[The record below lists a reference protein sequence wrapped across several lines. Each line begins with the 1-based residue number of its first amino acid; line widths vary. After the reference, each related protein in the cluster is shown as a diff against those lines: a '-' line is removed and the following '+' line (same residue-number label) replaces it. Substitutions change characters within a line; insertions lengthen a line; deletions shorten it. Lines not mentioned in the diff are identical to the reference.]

1 MSRSI
6 MERYLVRLYLSSFR
20 IGTRPDELLKLL
32 GGRMRTALI
41 LNADD
46 YKSAEDRV
54 TSLQREMDE
63 LRNLGLEPREI
74 DLRDY
79 FGKPGALRQALS
91 ICHLVYVRGGNTFVL
106 RRAFRQSGADEL
118 RELLARDA
126 IVYGGYSAGVC
137 VLAPSLRGL
146 ELVDDPNVVPDS
158 YHEPVIWEGLAVLPY
173 QILPHYFSD
182 HPESEAMDTVLQ
194 RWLHEHVLFRA
205 LSDGEAIV
213 VDGEKQMV
221 VG

>member
-1 MSRSI
+1 M
-6 MERYLVRLYLSSFR
+6 RLYLSSFR
-20 IGTRPDELLKLL
+20 KGNKPDELLKLL
-32 GGRMRTALI
+32 AGRARTALI

-46 YKSAEDRV
+46 YKSAEDRAA
-54 TSLQREMDE
+54 SLQREMNE
-63 LRNLGLEPREI
+63 LRSLGLEPSEV

-91 ICHLVYVRGGNTFVL
+91 ICHLIYVRGGNTFVL
-106 RRAFRQSGADEL
+106 RRAFKQSGADEVL

-146 ELVDDPNVVPDS
+146 ELVDDPNVVPDG

-173 QILPHYFSD
+173 QILPHYLSD
-182 HPESEAMDTVLQ
+182 HPESEAMDAVLQ
-194 RWLHEHVLFRA
+194 LWLQEHVLFLA
-205 LSDGEAIV
+205 LRDGEAIV